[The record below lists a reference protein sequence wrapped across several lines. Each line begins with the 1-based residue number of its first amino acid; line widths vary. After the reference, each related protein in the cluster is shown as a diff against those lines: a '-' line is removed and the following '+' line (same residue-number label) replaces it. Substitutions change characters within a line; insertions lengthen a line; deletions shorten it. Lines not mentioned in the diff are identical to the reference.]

1 MPKSYLNKGTVQ
13 LPIQIDDRVR
23 PQIQEV
29 QLYVKDGPQAPWILK
44 DKVPGTQPSFTFRT
58 TKEGEYWFSVVTVD
72 RNGRSLPAD
81 VSKEPP
87 GLIVVIDSTP
97 PQAEVQVMPSTPE
110 GQPIRCEV
118 HDTYPDPSKTRFFY
132 QTRDQIWRSL
142 ECLTGQPDTFCI
154 PAQAAHTGMIRVV
167 ASDLAGNSTTR
178 EFNLATAPMAASNT
192 GPALKSVSN
201 VVLVETASE
210 KIPLPPALPDFVAAA
225 SKGPMLGA
233 SNENVSSISERVD
246 LAAKPTPFPLPQ
258 GPIMEP
264 APKVPFSMPSGPE
277 IRTVADATPMVAA
290 KQPEATAKRHLVNNT
305 HVFLDYQIEQTGP
318 SGVGRVEIWHTRDM
332 GQSWQKLSE
341 DANRK
346 GQAEIDLPGEGVYG
360 LTIIVSNGRGFG
372 ANPPQPGDT
381 PEWWIEVDTTK
392 PRAELLN
399 VRNNPNGDDGTLH
412 ITWSASDKNLQ
423 GEPIDLFCAVH
434 RQGPWIP
441 IATGLRND
449 GLYRWNP
456 AASIGTHAF
465 IRLTVHDQAGNS
477 ASCESVQPVPL
488 DDLSRPRGRLVGVT
502 TTPRTVLGHNPG
514 PLPPTGN

>member
-72 RNGRSLPAD
+72 RNGRCLPAD

-97 PQAEVQVMPSTPE
+97 PQAEVQVLPSTPE
-110 GQPIRCEV
+110 GQQIRCEV
-118 HDTYPDPSKTRFFY
+118 HDTYPDVSKTRFFY

-142 ECLTGQPDTFCI
+142 ECLSGQPDTFCI

-178 EFNLATAPMAASNT
+178 EFNLASAPVAANT
-192 GPALKSVSN
+192 PSPALRSLTN
-201 VVLVETASE
+201 VVVENLSE
-210 KIPLPPALPDFVAAA
+210 KIALPPTLPDLTPAPTKAIP
-225 SKGPMLGA
+225 SGG
-233 SNENVSSISERVD
+233 VSSEPFTTTSERVD
-246 LAAKPTPFPLPQ
+246 LAAMPGQVPLPQ
-258 GPIMEP
+258 VPVVEP
-264 APKVPFSMPSGPE
+264 ATKTPFSMPSGPD
-277 IRTVADATPMVAA
+277 IRRVADTVPTVAA
-290 KQPEATAKRHLVNNT
+290 KQPDAPAKRHLVNNT

-346 GQAEIDLPGEGVYG
+346 GQAEIDLPGEGVFG
-360 LTIIVSNGRGFG
+360 VTIAVSNGRGFG

-412 ITWSASDKNLQ
+412 ITWSAQDKNLHA
-423 GEPIDLFCAVH
+423 EPIDLYCAVN
-434 RQGPWIP
+434 RQGPWIL
-441 IATGLRND
+441 IAKGLKND

-465 IRLTVHDQAGNS
+465 VRLTVHDQAGNS